1 MGDYAVANA
10 GSPTEREDVTAAV
23 PPQVLA
29 GWAAIAGERALLGF
43 LPAQVRT
50 A

>member
-1 MGDYAVANA
+1 MGEFAVASA
-10 GSPTEREDVTAAV
+10 GSAARDTTTAAV

-29 GWAAIAGERALLGF
+29 RWAAIAGERALLGF
-43 LPAQVRT
+43 LPTQVKT